1 MHESPKNGDRETARL
16 LQKIGQAFGIPGPFF
31 SCEEIKMGNV
41 NRTYKVNYVVDD
53 GEGTAHLK
61 SYLAQRIN
69 TYAFRT
75 PEQLMSN
82 IEKVTGTLKRK
93 APGEVYLDFRHTA
106 GGKNYI
112 ADETGFWRLC
122 NFIPSVTFNTCSD
135 PRVVRNAGKAFGHFQ
150 TMLSDFD
157 ASSLF
162 CTIPDFH
169 DTRVRYETLVRNL
182 KDDPLGRAG
191 EAEKEIDYLMS
202 VRDLACRLTDLFRQ
216 GKLPL
221 RVTHNDTK
229 INNVLFEEGT
239 FRPLTVIDL
248 DTVMPGLAGHDF
260 GDAIRFAANT
270 VEEDCPDGDRATLD
284 LNVFW
289 AFTEGFLSETACSL
303 TKNEVDSLAVSGFCL
318 ACELAVRFLNDY
330 ILGDKYFKISFPEH
344 NLVRARC
351 QIALSKDMLKKM
363 DAMDALVQ
371 RYARKYADRKNTDE
385 N

>member
-1 MHESPKNGDRETARL
+1 MQGPQKNGDRETARL
-16 LQKIGQAFGIPGPFF
+16 LQKIGQEFRIPGPFF
-31 SCEEIKMGNV
+31 SYEEIKMGNV
-41 NRTYKVNYVVDD
+41 NRTYKVDYVVDD
-53 GEGTAHLK
+53 GTGTAHLK
-61 SYLAQRIN
+61 SYLVQRIN
-69 TYAFRT
+69 TYAFRA
-75 PEQLMSN
+75 PEQLMAN
-82 IEKVTGTLKRK
+82 IEKVTETLRQK
-93 APGEVYLDFRHTA
+93 APEDVYLHFHHTA
-106 GGKNYI
+106 DRKNYI
-112 ADETGFWRLC
+112 TDETGFWRLC
-122 NFIPSVTFNTCSD
+122 NYIPSVTFNSCSD

-169 DTRVRYETLVRNL
+169 DTRVRYAALAGDIEA
-182 KDDPLGRAG
+182 DPLGKAKD
-191 EAEKEIDYLMS
+191 AEKEIAYLMS

-239 FRPLTVIDL
+239 CRPLTVIDL

-270 VEEDCPDGDRATLD
+270 VEEDCPDEDRVSLD

-303 TKNEVDSLAVSGFCL
+303 TKEEVDSLAVSAFCL
-318 ACELAVRFLNDY
+318 ACELATRFLDDY
-330 ILGDKYFKISFPEH
+330 ILGDKYFKTSGPEH

-351 QIALSKDMLKKM
+351 QIALAKDMLKKM
-363 DAMDALVQ
+363 DAMDALVK
-371 RYARKYADRKNTDE
+371 RYARKYAGLEKTD
-385 N
+385 ND